1 MLAETADALEAA
13 GIIHPFPI
21 QEQTIPLALGG
32 ADLIGQA
39 KTGTGKT
46 LAFGVPLLQRLVAPG
61 DDAPAET
68 AIAPAEIG
76 KPQAL
81 VVVPTRELCQQ
92 VAEDIKHAGARRGV
106 RVLAIVGG
114 RAYEPQVEALQKG
127 VEVVVGTP
135 GRLIDLA
142 NQRKIDL
149 SQVRTAV
156 LDEADEMLDLGFL
169 PDVERIVAMLPTDR
183 QTLLFSATMAG
194 PVLNLARRYMNQPIH
209 IRAHDPE
216 DQGATVKLV
225 KQYAYRAH
233 NLDKVEMLARV
244 LQAEGRGLTL
254 VFCRTK
260 RTAQRVEEELTDRGF
275 AVGSLHGDLGQ
286 GARER
291 AMRAFRKGKI
301 DVLVA
306 TDVAARGIDVDDITH
321 VVNYQCPDDH
331 STYVHRIGRTARAGR
346 SGTAITFVDWDE
358 LHRWEMI
365 DTTLELGIGQAR
377 ETYSASPWLYSD
389 LGIPAGAKGVL
400 PRDKRV
406 REGLEGEEVEDLG
419 ETGKHTPKAAPP
431 KRHHESRGGRGGGH
445 AAGEGGGTRAARA
458 PRERTRT
465 RTRGGEE
472 AASAA
477 GDVAQP
483 AESAPRA
490 ATTAEGGEP
499 AKRRRRR
506 GGRGR
511 GSGGGSGDGA
521 AGQASTTTGVPTD
534 AQP

>member
-61 DDAPAET
+61 DEAPAET
-68 AIAPAEIG
+68 AIPPAELG
-76 KPQAL
+76 RPQAL

-92 VAEDIKHAGARRGV
+92 VAEDIKQAGARRGV

-331 STYVHRIGRTARAGR
+331 ATYVHRIGRTARAGR

-365 DTTLELGIGQAR
+365 DTALELGIGEAR
-377 ETYSASPWLYSD
+377 ETYSASPWLYAD

-419 ETGKHTPKAAPP
+419 ETGKHTPKSAPP

-465 RTRGGEE
+465 RTRGGEAGASSTAD
-472 AASAA
+472 AAK
-477 GDVAQP
+477 P
-483 AESAPRA
+483 AEPA
-490 ATTAEGGEP
+490 ARTSDQAEGGEP
-499 AKRRRRR
+499 TKRRRRR

-511 GSGGGSGDGA
+511 GSGSGGE
-521 AGQASTTTGVPTD
+521 GQASTTTGVPTD
-534 AQP
+534 AQS

>member
-1 MLAETADALEAA
+1 M
-13 GIIHPFPI
+13 
-21 QEQTIPLALGG
+21 
-32 ADLIGQA
+32 
-39 KTGTGKT
+39 
-46 LAFGVPLLQRLVAPG
+46 
-61 DDAPAET
+61 
-68 AIAPAEIG
+68 
-76 KPQAL
+76 
-81 VVVPTRELCQQ
+81 
-92 VAEDIKHAGARRGV
+92 
-106 RVLAIVGG
+106 
-114 RAYEPQVEALQKG
+114 
-127 VEVVVGTP
+127 
-135 GRLIDLA
+135 
-142 NQRKIDL
+142 
-149 SQVRTAV
+149 

-225 KQYAYRAH
+225 KQFAYRAH

-365 DTTLELGIGQAR
+365 DTALELGIGQAR

-419 ETGKHTPKAAPP
+419 ETGKHTPKSAPP

-472 AASAA
+472 AASRPAEA
-477 GDVAQP
+477 SQP
-483 AESAPRA
+483 AEP
-490 ATTAEGGEP
+490 ATRRTGCRG
-499 AKRRRRR
+499 RRRADQAPAPTRR
-506 GGRGR
+506 ARTRFRQWRR
-511 GSGGGSGDGA
+511 GSGQHDDRRAHGRPAVEELRVLGGLPHAAAHPERQAHLRLVADRHAILHRDVVEADPQLLAVREADHPVEGEAVLRAHRLLGLRVDGVGAGLRQTAPPDDRVLAGDGPVGLDEPHVHRRLA
-521 AGQASTTTGVPTD
+521 VDDP
-534 AQP
+534 PPLP